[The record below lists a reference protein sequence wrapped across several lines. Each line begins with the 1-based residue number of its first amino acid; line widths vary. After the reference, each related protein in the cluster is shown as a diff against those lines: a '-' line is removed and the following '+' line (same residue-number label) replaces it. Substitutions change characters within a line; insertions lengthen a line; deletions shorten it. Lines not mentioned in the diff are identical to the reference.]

1 MGQTTIL
8 LNHEWISYVGIL
20 AAVLTT
26 GAYIPQAYK
35 TIKTRSTRDLSMVTF
50 SLLFIGVVMWLV
62 YGILIHDFPLILAN
76 VITAGLTGIIFYMK
90 LTEKK

>member
-1 MGQTTIL
+1 M
-8 LNHEWISYVGIL
+8 NHEWISYVGIL

-62 YGILIHDFPLILAN
+62 SGILINDFPLILAN

-90 LTEKK
+90 VTEKK